1 MGRASSRVAPLASS
15 GTPRSGFRTSSGLA
29 GRGLWLQK
37 EEEEEEEEEEEDLER
52 ERARQTDRER
62 DLIRN
67 QYLIVLELQTHPANT
82 CIHTPGFLLPI
93 VSPPPPV
100 LAFPS

>member
-37 EEEEEEEEEEEDLER
+37 EEEEEDLER